1 MLPASQL
8 PRAGATDAEDRAMS
22 DETTTADEPDEST
35 DESAE
40 ETEPAI
46 RTFAVLERLDVDDV
60 HRAARALPQ
69 RRQQDLAKSLRVPV
83 VTLTESPTAASIV
96 RHRARRMSRGAV
108 SGLGR
113 DLVAVCGD
121 DTITALGDTSDDP
134 SFEDLTGV
142 LDPLVD
148 TWGARVVAVLLA
160 ATADGDFPA
169 RDVCLR
175 VLDEDPRFAL
185 DALGPVHTDDP
196 AATPEHEEAAAD
208 DAAQEAKRDL
218 RRQRRQEQK
227 AKAKPPT
234 GRPKYRKRP
243 S

>member
-1 MLPASQL
+1 M
-8 PRAGATDAEDRAMS
+8 TDA
-22 DETTTADEPDEST
+22 
-35 DESAE
+35 
-40 ETEPAI
+40 TEPIEPTDDVDVDHDVDDADDAEPEI

-69 RRQQDLAKSLRVPV
+69 RRQQDLAKSLHVPV

-96 RHRARRMSRGAV
+96 RHRARRMGRGAV

-113 DLVAVCGD
+113 DLVAMCGD
-121 DTITALGDTSDDP
+121 DAITALGDSSDDP
-134 SFEDLTGV
+134 SYEELTGV

-148 TWGARVVAVLLA
+148 TWGARIVAVLLA

-175 VLDEDPRFAL
+175 ILDEDPRFAL
-185 DALGPVHTDDP
+185 DALGPVTTDDP
-196 AATPEHEEAAAD
+196 SATPEHEESAAD
-208 DAAQEAKRDL
+208 EAAQEAKREL

-227 AKAKPPT
+227 AKAKPPA
-234 GRPKYRKRP
+234 GRPKYRKR
-243 S
+243 SS